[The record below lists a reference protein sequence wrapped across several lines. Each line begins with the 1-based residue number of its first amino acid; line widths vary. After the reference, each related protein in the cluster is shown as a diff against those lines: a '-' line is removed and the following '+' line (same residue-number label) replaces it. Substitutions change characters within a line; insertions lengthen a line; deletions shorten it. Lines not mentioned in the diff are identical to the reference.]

1 MGVSLLASSSA
12 FVTKPLL
19 TQLVHLSP
27 ISLNFTVRR
36 FKPFTCLSRYY
47 TTNPYNMTSNFKT
60 FNLDFLKPDLD
71 ERSYRFIELPNKL
84 KALLIQD
91 PEADKAAA
99 SLDVNIGAFEDPK
112 NLPGLAHFCEHLLFM
127 GSEKFPDENEYSSYL
142 SKHGGSSN
150 AYTASQNT
158 NYFFEVNHQHLFGA
172 LDRFSGFFSCP
183 LFNKDSTDKEINA
196 VNSENKKNLQNDIW
210 RIYQLD
216 KSLTNTKHP
225 YHKFSTGNIE
235 TLGTLPKENG
245 LNVRDELLKFHKNFY
260 SANLMKLCILGRE
273 DLDTLSNWTYD
284 LFKDVANNGRE
295 VPLYAEPIMQ
305 PEHLQKIIQVRPV
318 KDLKKLEISFTVPDM
333 EEHWESKP
341 PRILSHLIGHEGSGS
356 LLVHLKKLG
365 WANELSAG
373 GHTVSK
379 GNAFFAVDIDL
390 TDNGLTHYRDVIV
403 LIFQYI
409 EMLKNSLPQ
418 KWIFNELQD
427 ISNATFKFKQA
438 GSPSSTVSSLAKCL
452 EKDYIPV
459 SRILAMGLLTK
470 YEPDLLTQYTDA
482 LVPENSRVT
491 LISRSLE
498 TDSAEKWY
506 GTAYKVVDYPADLIK
521 NMKSPG
527 LNPALTLPRPN
538 EFVSTNFKVDK
549 IDGIKPLDEPVLL
562 LSDDVSKLWYKKDD
576 RFWQPR
582 GYIYLSF
589 KLPHTH
595 ASIINS
601 MLSTL
606 YTQLANDALKD
617 LQYDAACADLRI
629 SFNKTNQG
637 LAITASGFNEKLIIL
652 LTRFLQG
659 VNSFEPKKD
668 RFEILKD
675 KTIRHLKN
683 LLYEVPYSQMSNY
696 YNAIINERSWSTAE
710 KLQVFEKLTFEQ
722 LINFIPTIYEGVYF
736 ETLIHGNIK
745 HEEALEVDSLIK
757 SLIPNNIHNLQV
769 SNNRLRSYLLPK
781 GKTFRYETALKDSRN
796 VNSCIQHVTQLDV
809 YSEDLSALSGLF
821 AQLIHEPCFDTLRTK
836 EQLGYVVFSSS
847 LNNHGTANIRI
858 LIQSE
863 HTTPYLEWRINN
875 FYETFGQVLRDM
887 PEEDFEKHKEAL
899 CNSLLQKFKNMAEE
913 SARYTAAIYLGDYN
927 FTHRQKK
934 AKLVANITKQQMI
947 DFYENYIMSE
957 NASKLILHLKS
968 QVENKELNEDE
979 LDTAKYPTG
988 QLIEDDGAFKSTL
1001 FVAPVRQPMKDF
1013 EISAPPKLNNS
1024 SESE

>member
-1 MGVSLLASSSA
+1 MGLALLASSSA
-12 FVTKPLL
+12 FVTRPLL
-19 TQLVHLSP
+19 SQLVRFSP
-27 ISLNFTVRR
+27 IGFNYIVGR
-36 FKPFTCLSRYY
+36 FKPFTCISHYN
-47 TTNPYNMTSNFKT
+47 TTTSPKMTSNFKT
-60 FNLDFLKPDLD
+60 FDLDFLKPDLD

-91 PEADKAAA
+91 PKADKAAA
-99 SLDVNIGAFEDPK
+99 SLDVNIGAFEDPES
-112 NLPGLAHFCEHLLFM
+112 LPGLAHFCEHLLFM

-158 NYFFEVNHQHLFGA
+158 NYFFEINHQHLFGA
-172 LDRFSGFFSCP
+172 LDRFAGFFSCP

-216 KSLTNTKHP
+216 KSLTNPNHP

-245 LNVRDELLKFHKNFY
+245 QNVRDELLQFHNNFY

-273 DLDTLSNWTYD
+273 DLDTLSDWTYN
-284 LFKDVANNGRE
+284 LFKDISNNDRE
-295 VPLYAEPIMQ
+295 IPHYAEPIMQ
-305 PEHLQKIIQVRPV
+305 SEYLQKIIQVHPV

-333 EEHWESKP
+333 DEKWESKP

-356 LLVHLKKLG
+356 LLAHLKNVG

-403 LIFQYI
+403 LVFQYI

-418 KWIFNELQD
+418 KWIFSELQD
-427 ISNATFKFKQA
+427 ICNASFKFKQA
-438 GSPSSTVSSLAKCL
+438 GSPSSTVSSLAKFL
-452 EKDYIPV
+452 EKEYIPV
-459 SRILAMGLLTK
+459 DRILAMGLLTK

-482 LVPENSRVT
+482 LIPENSRVT
-491 LISRSLE
+491 LISKSLE
-498 TDSAEKWY
+498 TDSSEKWY
-506 GTAYKVVDYPADLIK
+506 GTAFKVLDYPADLVRDI
-521 NMKSPG
+521 KSPG
-527 LNPALTLPRPN
+527 LNPALNLPRPN

-549 IDGIKPLDEPVLL
+549 IDGVKPLEEPMLL
-562 LSDDVSKLWYKKDD
+562 LSDGVSRLWYKKDD

-606 YTQLANDALKD
+606 YIQMVNDALKD
-617 LQYDAACADLRI
+617 LQYDADCAGLRI

-637 LAITASGFNEKLIIL
+637 LDITASGYNEKLIIL

-659 VNSFEPKKD
+659 VISFEPKKN

-696 YNAIINERSWSTAE
+696 YNSLINERSWSTAE
-710 KLQVFEKLTFEQ
+710 KLQVFEKLSYEQ
-722 LINFIPTIYEGVYF
+722 LINFIPTIYEGAFF

-745 HEEALEVDSLIK
+745 REEAMEVDSLIK
-757 SLIPNNIHNLQV
+757 SMITVNINNLQV

-781 GKTFRYETALKDSRN
+781 GKSFRYETALKDSLN

-809 YSEDLSALSGLF
+809 YSEELSALSGLF
-821 AQLIHEPCFDTLRTK
+821 TQLIHEPCFDTLRTK

-863 HTTPYLEWRINN
+863 HSTPYLEWRITN
-875 FYETFGQVLRDM
+875 FYESFGQTLKDM
-887 PEEDFEKHKEAL
+887 KQEDFEKHKEAL
-899 CNSLLQKFKNMAEE
+899 CNSLLQKFKNMGEE

-934 AKLVANITKQQMI
+934 AELVANITKQEMI
-947 DFYENYIMSE
+947 DFYENHIIGE
-957 NASKLILHLKS
+957 NASRLILHLKS
-968 QVENKELNEDE
+968 QVENKELDE
-979 LDTAKYPTG
+979 SDLDPAKYPRG
-988 QLIEDDGAFKSTL
+988 ELIEDVGSFKSTL
-1001 FVAPVRQPMKDF
+1001 FVAPVRQPMKNF
-1013 EISAPPKLNNS
+1013 EVSIPTEDGK
-1024 SESE
+1024 

>member
-1 MGVSLLASSSA
+1 MGIALLASSSA
-12 FVTKPLL
+12 FLSRPPLS
-19 TQLVHLSP
+19 QLVRFAP
-27 ISLNFTVRR
+27 IALGSIARR
-36 FKPFTCLSRYY
+36 FKPLTCTPRYY
-47 TTNPYNMTSNFKT
+47 TATAYRKMTANFKT
-60 FNLDFLKPDLD
+60 FDLDFLKPDLD

-91 PEADKAAA
+91 PKADKAAA
-99 SLDVNIGAFEDPK
+99 SLDVNVGAFEDPE

-158 NYFFEVNHQHLFGA
+158 NYFFEVNHQHLLGA

-183 LFNKDSTDKEINA
+183 LFQKDSTDKEINA

-216 KSLTNTKHP
+216 KSLTNSKHP

-235 TLGTLPKENG
+235 TLGESPKENG
-245 LNVRDELLKFHKNFY
+245 LNIRDELLKFHKHFY
-260 SANLMKLCILGRE
+260 SANIMKLCILGRE
-273 DLDTLSNWTYD
+273 DLDTLSEWTYD
-284 LFKDVANNGRE
+284 LFKDVSNNDRE
-295 VPLYAEPIMQ
+295 VPYYPESIMQ
-305 PEHLQKIIQVRPV
+305 PEHLQKIIQVNPV

-333 EEHWESKP
+333 EEHWKSKP

-356 LLVHLKKLG
+356 LLAHLKELG

-409 EMLKNSLPQ
+409 GMLKNSLPQ
-418 KWIFNELQD
+418 KWIFTELQD

-438 GSPSSTVSSLAKCL
+438 GNPSSTVSSLAKLL
-452 EKDYIPV
+452 ERDYIPV
-459 SRILAMGLLTK
+459 DKILAMGLLTE
-470 YEPDLLTQYTDA
+470 YEPDLITKYTEA
-482 LVPENSRVT
+482 LIPENSRVT
-491 LISRSLE
+491 LISRGLE
-498 TDSAEKWY
+498 TDSSEKWY
-506 GTAYKVVDYPADLIK
+506 ETKYKILDYPEDLLKDI
-521 NMKSPG
+521 KSPG
-527 LNPALTLPRPN
+527 LNPALNLPRPN
-538 EFVSTNFKVDK
+538 EFVSTNFKVNK
-549 IDGIKPLDEPVLL
+549 IDGVKPTDEPMLL
-562 LSDDVSKLWYKKDD
+562 LSSGMSRLWYKKDD

-595 ASIINS
+595 ASVINS

-606 YTQLANDALKD
+606 YIQMINDALKD

-629 SFNKTNQG
+629 SFVKTNQG
-637 LAITASGFNEKLIIL
+637 LDITASGFNEKLIVL

-659 VNSFEPKKD
+659 VVSFEPKKD

-696 YNAIINERSWSTAE
+696 YNSLINERSWSTAE

-722 LINFIPTIYEGVYF
+722 LNSFIPTIYEGVFF
-736 ETLIHGNIK
+736 ETLVHGNIK
-745 HEEALEVDSLIK
+745 HEEAIEVDSLIK
-757 SLIPNNIHNLQV
+757 SLIANNIDNLQV

-781 GKTFRYETALKDSRN
+781 GKSFRYETDLKDPKN

-809 YSEDLSALSGLF
+809 YSEELSALSGLF

-875 FYETFGQVLRDM
+875 FYETFGQHLKDM
-887 PEEDFEKHKEAL
+887 TQEDFDKHKEAL
-899 CNSLLQKFKNMAEE
+899 CNSLLQKFKNMSEE

-934 AKLVANITKQQMI
+934 AKLVADITKQQII
-947 DFYENYIMSE
+947 DFYESYIMGE

-968 QVENKELNEDE
+968 QVENKELDESE
-979 LDTAKYPTG
+979 LDAAKYPSG
-988 QLIEDDGAFKSTL
+988 QLIEDVGSFKSTL
-1001 FVAPVRQPMKDF
+1001 FVAPVRQPMKNF
-1013 EISAPPKLNNS
+1013 EVTVPDQAEN
-1024 SESE
+1024 